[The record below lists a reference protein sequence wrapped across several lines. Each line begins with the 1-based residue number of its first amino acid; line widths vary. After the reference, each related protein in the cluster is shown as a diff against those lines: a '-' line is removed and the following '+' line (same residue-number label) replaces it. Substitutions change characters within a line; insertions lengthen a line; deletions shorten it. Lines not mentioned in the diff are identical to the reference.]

1 MAIGM
6 AEIVKKAPSE
16 LKALI
21 GLDISSTI
29 QAEKEGDE
37 WLVSLEM
44 VEKHSI
50 PEGMDILAAYDTR
63 LDEEGNMLEFKRVRM
78 RKRIDTEESEE

>member
-6 AEIVKKAPSE
+6 AGIVKKARSE

-29 QAEKEGDE
+29 QATKEGDE
-37 WLVSLEM
+37 WLVSLEV

-63 LDEEGNMLEFKRVRM
+63 LDEEGDMLEFKRVRM

>member
-6 AEIVKKAPSE
+6 AGIVKKARSE
-16 LKALI
+16 LEALI

-29 QAEKEGDE
+29 QAMKEGDE
-37 WLVSLEM
+37 WLVSLEV

-63 LDEEGNMLEFKRVRM
+63 LDQAGNMLEFKRVNM

>member
-6 AEIVKKAPSE
+6 AEIVKKGRSE

-21 GLDISSTI
+21 GLEISSTI
-29 QAEKEGDE
+29 QATKEGNE
-37 WLVSLEM
+37 WLVSLEV

-63 LDEEGNMLEFKRVRM
+63 LDEEGNILEFKRVRM

>member
-6 AEIVKKAPSE
+6 AGIVKKARSE
-16 LKALI
+16 LEALI

-29 QAEKEGDE
+29 QAMREGDE
-37 WLVSLEM
+37 WLVSLEV

>member
-6 AEIVKKAPSE
+6 AGIVKKARSE

-29 QAEKEGDE
+29 QATKEGDK
-37 WLVSLEM
+37 WLVSLEV

-50 PEGMDILAAYDTR
+50 PEGMDILAAYETQ